1 MTDQY
6 KIKFEPMGMVMEAA
20 NGETILD
27 AAARRNVAIRSDCG
41 GLGVCG
47 KCRVIAEPAA
57 Q

>member
-6 KIKFEPMGMVMEAA
+6 KIKFEPMGMVVEAA

-27 AAARRNVAIRSDCG
+27 AAARRDVAIRSDCG

-57 Q
+57 